1 MAYGKCN
8 DLSKKAESDRVL
20 QEKDFTIA
28 SDPKYDGYE
37 RGLASMV
44 CKFSDNKS
52 ASLAE
57 KSAKG
62 SGIKSMSNRNLQIK
76 FINQLLE
83 NLK

>member
-8 DLSKKAESDRVL
+8 DLSKKAESD
-20 QEKDFTIA
+20 
-28 SDPKYDGYE
+28 